1 MFRVHMV
8 NAQSTSGSNPL
19 TAKLINQTF
28 HPFEVVY
35 LFIIY
40 SNVFTQAVDIIY

>member
-19 TAKLINQTF
+19 TAILINRNF

-40 SNVFTQAVDIIY
+40 LNVFAHAVDIIY